1 MRREPCRRV
10 SVQVLSQEAI
20 VPAPAYLSC
29 AGLFSGP
36 HRLPEVTFGSLP
48 RTALGIEIWGSAR
61 ACIFLRDSRRP
72 LPTRVGH
79 TNQHVVFRRR
89 IRVQCS
95 DRVRVLID
103 I

>member
-1 MRREPCRRV
+1 MRFGRKVLFKVSIKTETWHVVPGEGRMGVRERV
-10 SVQVLSQEAI
+10 
-20 VPAPAYLSC
+20 C
-29 AGLFSGP
+29 F
-36 HRLPEVTFGSLP
+36 HRV
-48 RTALGIEIWGSAR
+48 
-61 ACIFLRDSRRP
+61 SRRP